1 MTRHYS
7 STCSAAS
14 SSTQTDVSGRHTPDS
29 VKLDAFVSSI
39 YLPHVK
45 LRKRSWRVDE
55 RIARQHLSPTF
66 GGRRLA
72 DIQRHEVENWLYRL
86 SSGGLAPATCNR
98 ILAVFKTIC
107 SLAAMR
113 GLLPA
118 GQSPCAGVSPF
129 KIHTQR
135 ERYLTQDEAQRLMR
149 ALEKSDRPEAFAIRL
164 LLLTGGRKNEILK
177 ARWENVRPDQRLL
190 TVPLSKSG
198 RPRHILLSEEAIK
211 VLRALPRSP
220 GNPWL
225 FPGHAPGKPLSDLYN
240 FWNKL
245 RRELGLADVRI
256 HDLRHTFASFLVN
269 AGHSLY
275 EAQKMLGHGDPRTTM
290 RYAHLGQASLLAAA
304 ETVSGFFTASGRDG
318 EKIVFF
324 PPSGGMPFAHG
335 RSRPCEG

>member
-275 EAQKMLGHGDPRTTM
+275 EAHKMLGHGDPRTTM

-318 EKIVFF
+318 EKNVFF